1 MSERR
6 RSKSIKIGYWVL
18 AVAVVGGL
26 HRYYVAASR
35 AEANRIVTRF
45 SNSKSSTVNTL
56 RIWKRPVSRWG
67 KAADAGNLLLSNV
80 REGALA
86 GISWPPAF
94 FDE

>member
-45 SNSKSSTVNTL
+45 SKFKEQHGQYPKDL
-56 RIWKRPVSRWG
+56 
-67 KAADAGNLLLSNV
+67 
-80 REGALA
+80 EEA
-86 GISWPPAF
+86 GITLGKSGGRWEPTT
-94 FDE
+94 